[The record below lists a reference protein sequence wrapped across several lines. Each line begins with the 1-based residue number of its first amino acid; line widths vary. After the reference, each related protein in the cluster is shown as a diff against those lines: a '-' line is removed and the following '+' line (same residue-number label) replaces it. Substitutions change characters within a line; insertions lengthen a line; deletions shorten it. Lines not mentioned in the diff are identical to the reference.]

1 MRIVVPLFIAIS
13 FAISMANLVAA
24 QDVDYLLPDRSVT
37 DDVQRSDFG
46 YFSPVAVGDQ
56 IVVEAI
62 NDAIRRPS
70 RRIRVEADP
79 SAWVTQSNE
88 TFPSLPELRESTGEI
103 EAPPAKSILP
113 DPADFSIHQSPRRF
127 QHSGEQKYEAD
138 EAHSEVVQSDSD
150 FVAPHIKLP
159 PYNAVV
165 FHPPTPAPM
174 PKQRPVESAK
184 QYIPAAHLTATPPTF
199 SQSMVAPEP
208 EGQIRLS
215 QTNEVFGTPGCCDEW
230 KDFYPC
236 RKGRYDCPCRGL
248 GLSQSGCGVSGC
260 GSCKAKKHKQT
271 RRCSKRAAAKC
282 GKPGCKGK
290 NAQGECGCKSKMF
303 AADNATMDPSKKPAR
318 FSFFTI
324 NVNNYD
330 R

>member
-13 FAISMANLVAA
+13 LGISMVNLVAA
-24 QDVDYLLPDRSVT
+24 QDVDYLLPDRSVM

-46 YFSPVAVGDQ
+46 YFSPVEVHDQ

-62 NDAIRRPS
+62 NDAARRPS

-79 SAWVTQSNE
+79 SAWVPQSNE
-88 TFPSLPELRESTGEI
+88 TAPSIPELRESTGGT
-103 EAPPAKSILP
+103 EAPPTKSILP
-113 DPADFSIHQSPRRF
+113 DPADFSIHQSPRRS
-127 QHSGEQKYEAD
+127 QHSGEHKHRAD
-138 EAHSEVVQSDSD
+138 EARSEVVQSDSD

-159 PYNAVV
+159 PYNPVV
-165 FHPPTPAPM
+165 FHPPAPAPM
-174 PKQRPVESAK
+174 PKQRPVESAS
-184 QYIPAAHLTATPPTF
+184 QYIPAAYLTATPPTF
-199 SQSMVAPEP
+199 SRSTEAPEP
-208 EGQIRLS
+208 ESQIWLP
-215 QTNEVFGTPGCCDEW
+215 QTNEVFGTSGCCDEW
-230 KDFYPC
+230 KDFC
-236 RKGRYDCPCRGL
+236 ACTKGRYDCPCRGL

-260 GSCKAKKHKQT
+260 GSCKAKQHKQT

-290 NAQGECGCKSKMF
+290 NAQGECGCKSKIF
-303 AADNATMDPSKKPAR
+303 AADNATNDSSKKPAR